1 MTRHQP
7 GSAAAI
13 CAALAAEQYGV
24 VAPYQLR
31 SQLSASAIRHEL
43 SNRDRW
49 LRLGR
54 RVFRSTASPN
64 SPRAEVVAG
73 ALAAGPGSTV
83 SHATAAW
90 AWRLGSFRPAP
101 IHITRSRWSN
111 SAKARQLF
119 VPHESRRLPPDDVT
133 VLDGFAVTT
142 PARTLVDLATQV
154 PLGRLERT
162 LDQAWSLGLVDWPH
176 LIECCERLGVL
187 GRPGVAAVMRL
198 LDDRGP
204 HWIAPASNL
213 ESRVNQLLRA
223 RGLGEVRRQ
232 VNLGGHTWL
241 GRVDFLHPVGVVI
254 EVQSERFHA
263 ALTSQR
269 DDAFRL
275 AALRREGLTVVEVW
289 DSEIWSNPEL
299 PMRRIEIAVGQRQR
313 RTA

>member
-1 MTRHQP
+1 M
-7 GSAAAI
+7 
-13 CAALAAEQYGV
+13 
-24 VAPYQLR
+24 
-31 SQLSASAIRHEL
+31 
-43 SNRDRW
+43 
-49 LRLGR
+49 
-54 RVFRSTASPN
+54 
-64 SPRAEVVAG
+64 
-73 ALAAGPGSTV
+73 
-83 SHATAAW
+83 
-90 AWRLGSFRPAP
+90 
-101 IHITRSRWSN
+101 
-111 SAKARQLF
+111 
-119 VPHESRRLPPDDVT
+119 
-133 VLDGFAVTT
+133 
-142 PARTLVDLATQV
+142 
-154 PLGRLERT
+154 
-162 LDQAWSLGLVDWPH
+162 
-176 LIECCERLGVL
+176 
-187 GRPGVAAVMRL
+187 AAVMRL